1 MSHGLDHPDADD
13 ARAELDRA
21 CVDGNEVLACVTR
34 AEWARD
40 LELNDAVARTLFSR
54 ACNLDDV
61 PACVEFARFTHAGRG
76 GEQDRPAGRQLLDL
90 GCRRGIL
97 DACVDLA
104 EIYEE
109 GVGVEPDLA
118 RAEAFRRHA
127 CEAGWQEACPREEGS
142 GDDPQP

>member
-1 MSHGLDHPDADD
+1 MTESVPRRSPTLGA
-13 ARAELDRA
+13 AEQRGA
-21 CVDGNEVLACVTR
+21 GVSGTR
-34 AEWARD
+34 H
-40 LELNDAVARTLFSR
+40 AVARTLFSR

-76 GEQDRPAGRQLLDL
+76 GEQDRPTGRQLLDL

-127 CEAGWQEACPREEGS
+127 CEAGWQAACPREDGS